1 MPNPIINSIQI
12 TTALR
17 VLAYIAEV
25 RPKTGFW
32 QANVFLPHFTHW
44 RYVKMEHSLSQIH
57 SAVFIDLVI
66 TRTSI

>member
-1 MPNPIINSIQI
+1 MPNPIVNGIQI
-12 TTALR
+12 TTVPR

-25 RPKTGFW
+25 RPKPAFGKQMCFY
-32 QANVFLPHFTHW
+32 HFTQW
-44 RYVKMEHSLSQIH
+44 RYVKMGHSLSQIH